1 MKKRG
6 YFGEKLSN
14 TSYIAYKHNSF
25 TNKIGETSVS
35 LLNDLFQES
44 NRATI
49 SGRGGRKRGERGGG
63 FEKLES
69 NFANETTIVVVLYFY
84 ARARARLQVHDRKLN
99 TVEGPWQTRSS
110 ATLGESGQRRPLY
123 RESFFDVGR
132 KRPTFLSPLSAWER
146 KRVEAKYRAIM
157 ARDAHKP
164 VSKTQLFRPR
174 SPSTTLLS
182 RKKEDRR
189 LPRIGN
195 PRGGSLAKVR
205 CQKKASG
212 NRVERDVASR

>member
-1 MKKRG
+1 MI
-6 YFGEKLSN
+6 YFKNRIEQQSLGGEEEKEG
-14 TSYIAYKHNSF
+14 K
-25 TNKIGETSVS
+25 GE
-35 LLNDLFQES
+35 
-44 NRATI
+44 
-49 SGRGGRKRGERGGG
+49 GG

-69 NFANETTIVVVLYFY
+69 NFANETTIVVVSYFY

-205 CQKKASG
+205 CQEKASG

>member
-1 MKKRG
+1 MGKNGQIRITSRVSTFHLRINWRHKRV
-6 YFGEKLSN
+6 
-14 TSYIAYKHNSF
+14 T
-25 TNKIGETSVS
+25 
-35 LLNDLFQES
+35 LNDLFQES

-49 SGRGGRKRGERGGG
+49 SGRGGRERGGRRG
-63 FEKLES
+63 GRFERRKARVEFRVRDDDS
-69 NFANETTIVVVLYFY
+69 GGVVFLRV
-84 ARARARLQVHDRKLN
+84 RARTGA
-99 TVEGPWQTRSS
+99 TPSPRSKAKYS
-110 ATLGESGQRRPLY
+110 GGTLTDEIVCNLGRVWPTPPTLSPT
-123 RESFFDVGR
+123 RESSSTLAESVAR
-132 KRPTFLSPLSAWER
+132 SYPLSPASQR

-164 VSKTQLFRPR
+164 RLQLFRPR

-195 PRGGSLAKVR
+195 PRGGNLAKVR
-205 CQKKASG
+205 CQEKASG